1 MFPKFDLMKIYYQSS
16 ADGGDG
22 AGADDKDETQDNNQG
37 EPETLE
43 SYITTLP
50 TEQQTKVKS
59 LLDAHVEKLSN
70 TVKATRQ
77 ERDAFQ
83 RDLTAAIKKAEK
95 GSELETQLTKL
106 SSQLDEANRKSEF
119 YEQAPQFECR
129 NIKAAYAIATV
140 NNLFTKSGAPDWKAI
155 KEEAPEFFGKVSN
168 GNPRKKSAG
177 SGTSEE
183 PVPTNSMND
192 LIRRSAGIRPS

>member
-1 MFPKFDLMKIYYQSS
+1 MFPKFNLMKIYYQSS
-16 ADGGDG
+16 ADGGAG

-43 SYITTLP
+43 AYLASLP
-50 TEQQTKVKS
+50 KEQQDKVKP
-59 LLDAHVEKLSN
+59 LLDAHVAKLSS

-77 ERDAFQ
+77 ERDTFQ
-83 RDLTAAIKKAEK
+83 RQLTDAIKKAEK

-129 NIKAAYAIATV
+129 NPKVAYALATA
-140 NNLFTKSGAPDWKAI
+140 NDLFTRSGAPDWKAI
-155 KEEAPEFFGKVSN
+155 RLEAPELFGKPN
-168 GNPRKKSAG
+168 GTPKKKSAG
-177 SGTSEE
+177 SGTDEE
-183 PVPTNSMND
+183 LATTNSMND
-192 LIRRSAGIRPS
+192 FIRRSAGIQT